1 MQRPAQTRGVL
12 VRCTLLAMSAVCAAL
27 VAVRSRTRPTSVL
40 LGRPACLQ
48 AQAAK
53 GSMMMQQD
61 ALCTSLCGGS
71 AIGLAECSRCGTTN
85 VNIILPGSQ
94 PYYPGYSYADSSC
107 YESSYDPLEWYDYYF
122 KYDSALAPY
131 YVPPPAGGESETQPE
146 PEEAPEEQEEDELPE
161 DDTVTEDDT
170 VPEEEAPKEEVTEE
184 KQEEPETAAVE
195 EPMVRTSHT
204 PLTQSKTLAFRVL
217 TDKYGERAGVNV
229 I

>member
-1 MQRPAQTRGVL
+1 MRRPAQTRGLLVQCTVL
-12 VRCTLLAMSAVCAAL
+12 AISAVCAAL

-40 LGRPACLQ
+40 LGGSACLQ
-48 AQAAK
+48 AHAAK
-53 GSMMMQQD
+53 RSMMMQQD

-131 YVPPPAGGESETQPE
+131 FEPPLAGGDSETPPE
-146 PEEAPEEQEEDELPE
+146 PKEAPEEQEEDELPE
-161 DDTVTEDDT
+161 DYTVTEDDI
-170 VPEEEAPKEEVTEE
+170 VPEEEVHKEEVPKEEMPEE
-184 KQEEPETAAVE
+184 EQEEPETAAVE
-195 EPMVRTSHT
+195 EPMVRTFHSFST
-204 PLTQSKTLAFRVL
+204 VKDAR
-217 TDKYGERAGVNV
+217 